1 MYKDLINKKVL
12 VTGSSYGIGLEIAK
26 DFSKAGSVIAL
37 NGRDKSKLK
46 KAVKNIYSSKMI
58 HGNET
63 WNNKMNY
70 NGNVK

>member
-1 MYKDLINKKVL
+1 MSELFQGIFKHKKVL

-46 KAVKNIYSSKMI
+46 KAQ
-58 HGNET
+58 
-63 WNNKMNY
+63 
-70 NGNVK
+70 